1 MRLCQLL
8 PSPPTGISPNSTF
21 VCEPSSTTCY
31 SMELV
36 PQQFSAAAAACA
48 RKSGSLVQYWDAGT
62 QAFVEGYFA

>member
-1 MRLCQLL
+1 
-8 PSPPTGISPNSTF
+8 
-21 VCEPSSTTCY
+21 
-31 SMELV
+31 MELV